1 MQLNVEIHPECFYMG
16 LWPNCVIMK
25 KNTCVTEMQS
35 ALVNIH
41 LRIREVKVSLILN
54 YFWPVLTVFRGQFD
68 KRQ

>member
-16 LWPNCVIMK
+16 LWPNCVMK

-54 YFWPVLTVFRGQFD
+54 YFWPVLSVQRGI
-68 KRQ
+68 